1 MSRLYIFSGFIFCV
15 AVVIQQVVEWRLTQD
30 DQTELVNQEVL
41 PEFIAESLSSKVYNK
56 EGKLS
61 YVIKADRMEH
71 YTDLGV
77 TNFEHPQYNLYPKDS
92 QSTWKVSA
100 KEGILYKN
108 NRVLLENRVRII
120 SDDPASLVQEVHGK
134 YLELDLNSNILSSEQ
149 TILIQGKS
157 FNMYGS
163 GLIVDLNTDQM
174 TLTEHVQTIYKQ
186 ITP

>member
-1 MSRLYIFSGFIFCV
+1 MSRLYVFSGFIFFI
-15 AVVIQQVVEWRLTQD
+15 AVIIQQLVKWNVAKHDE
-30 DQTELVNQEVL
+30 TESVTQEVL
-41 PEFIAESLSSKVYNK
+41 PEFIAESLSSKIYND
-56 EGKLS
+56 EGKLT

-77 TNFEHPQYNLYPKDS
+77 THFEKPQYSLYPKDS
-92 QSTWKVSA
+92 QATWKVSA
-100 KEGILYKN
+100 NEGTLYKN
-108 NRVLLENRVRII
+108 NRVLLESRVLIL
-120 SDDPASLVQEVHGK
+120 SNDKTSLLQEVHGK

-149 TILIQGKS
+149 TILIQGKG

-174 TLTEHVQTIYKQ
+174 TLTEHVQTIYKK